1 MSKKIFI
8 PLENIRSCL
17 HDLFHE
23 YLDELYDLER
33 TQRPYDDYDYMD
45 DDEVLQL
52 MQLGYVF
59 PGLEDEFMCDE
70 DGDVIWPLKPKKGK
84 KGKKGKRT
92 ADDVYADYWERE
104 ERKSKRKH
112 QKRGKARMI
121 DINTPYSGDE
131 EDPDEVS
138 YSSYEDLE
146 SDGIN
151 DGKMIWFYPNYRDKD
166 DRLEFN
172 TLSDFDEFCAEEGYV
187 VPPYV
192 GERIAYRRV
201 SHCCLSP
208 YAREQGVFEI
218 MAEESYADMMYEAI
232 DVTELSQ

>member
-1 MSKKIFI
+1 MSKKIFV
-8 PLENIRSCL
+8 PLDNIRGYL

-23 YLDELYDLER
+23 YLDEQYDLEK

-59 PGLEDEFMCDE
+59 PGMEGYFMGGDE

-84 KGKKGKRT
+84 KGKNGKRT

-104 ERKSKRKH
+104 EKKAKRKH
-112 QKRGKARMI
+112 HKSKARVI
-121 DINTPYSGDE
+121 DITTPYSGEE
-131 EDPDEVS
+131 EDPDEWG
-138 YSSYEDLE
+138 

-151 DGKMIWFYPNYRDKD
+151 DGKVIWYYPNYRDKD
-166 DRLEFN
+166 DRIEFN
-172 TLSDFDEFCAEEGYV
+172 TLSAFDEFCSDEGFA

-201 SHCCLSP
+201 SHCCLNP
-208 YAREQGVFEI
+208 HAREQGMFEI